1 MFKNSCKPDYMAPR
15 EGNKRKRITE
25 KIEMTAESL
34 EKKVDTEHS
43 TKKLGF
49 NHLAKALIWSTT
61 LISTAD
67 YQGTTLP
74 ACVQMCTSE
83 QQKVN
88 GASCPQAGKPIGNVT
103 ESCLF
108 TLVSVNYLFAFTNT
122 LAFQHLSS

>member
-15 EGNKRKRITE
+15 EGKKRKRITE
-25 KIEMTAESL
+25 KIDSRKL
-34 EKKVDTEHS
+34 RKKKVDTEHS

-61 LISTAD
+61 HISTAD

-74 ACVQMCTSE
+74 ACVQTCTSE